1 VSSQKKY
8 LQLYSSITASIGDG
22 SYSSGDKL
30 PTELELAEKYAVS
43 RQTVRQA
50 LEKLERDGLIS
61 KVQGSGS
68 YVSSKAQSMKK
79 TMRIAVITTYIS
91 TYIFPYILRG
101 IEEVLAS
108 EGYTIQ
114 LMATNNSISKER
126 SVLHNLCVNNVDGI
140 IVEGTKTALPN
151 PNLSFYRDLANKN
164 TPLVFF
170 NGYYPELLDQANHG
184 IVSVVTDDYSG
195 AYEMTMDL
203 IQKGHTAI
211 GGIFKSDDM
220 QGIKRFSGFIDALS
234 QTDFEIDDDRV
245 LWFNT
250 ENKSVTSF
258 MLKNRISISKCTAIV
273 CYNDEIAMQLI
284 TFLNSNPNSITAIRS
299 FDGTFVPHQSYL
311 DYRSLG
317 HPKERLGR
325 VTAERI
331 FSILDGKKE
340 ESVVM
345 PWDEASEGNA

>member
-1 VSSQKKY
+1 MSSQKKY

-22 SYSSGDKL
+22 SYTFGDKL
-30 PTELELAEKYAVS
+30 PTELELAEKYSVS

-50 LEKLERDGLIS
+50 LELLERNGLIS

-68 YVSSKAQSMKK
+68 YISSKAQSMKR

-101 IEEVLAS
+101 IEEVVAS

-126 SVLHNLCVNNVDGI
+126 NVLQNLSVNNVDGI

-151 PNLSFYRDLANKN
+151 PNLSFYRNLANKN

-170 NGYYPELLDQANHG
+170 NGYYPELLEDANSS
-184 IVSVVTDDYSG
+184 IVYVVTDDYNG
-195 AYEMTMDL
+195 AYEMTKDL
-203 IQKGHTAI
+203 IQRGHTSI
-211 GGIFKSDDM
+211 GGIFKSDDL
-220 QGIKRFSGFIDALS
+220 QGIKRFSGFIDALAEA
-234 QTDFEIDDDRV
+234 DFEIEDDRI

-250 ENKSVTSF
+250 ENKAVTSY
-258 MLKNRISISKCTAIV
+258 LLLNRKCMSKCTAVV

-284 TFLNSNPNSITAIRS
+284 AYLDMNPNSITAIRS
-299 FDGTFVPHQSYL
+299 FDGTYVPHQNYL
-311 DYRSLG
+311 DYQSLK
-317 HPKERLGR
+317 HPKEALGKL
-325 VTAERI
+325 TAERI

-345 PWDEASEGNA
+345 PWNMESENDG